1 MMTDKE
7 PKQQTFEKW
16 KPTVGWFHIFRTMI
30 ESGDAAEMKGT
41 CFLVY
46 AVIKAHINPKDGI
59 GFPSLATIAHKA
71 GCSEKTVSNSLNTL
85 EGLGYLRRKN
95 RMGQSSAYTLVEKVH
110 FDGMDN
116 EGKMVPME
124 ASFDYIPMA
133 ISRAVK
139 DIRNVMVSGVLPEG
153 SNVII
158 ENLSINVQVL
168 PAATTANQF
177 NLADVKDKDLREQ
190 IMRVMKMKTD
200 PTPDD

>member
-1 MMTDKE
+1 MTF
-7 PKQQTFEKW
+7 PKW

-30 ESGDAAEMKGT
+30 ESGDASEMKGT
-41 CFLVY
+41 AFLVY

-71 GCSEKTVSNSLNTL
+71 GCSERTVSECLNKL
-85 EGLGYLRRKN
+85 EDFGYLRRKT
-95 RMGQSSAYTLVEKVH
+95 RQGRSSVFTLVEKVQ
-110 FDGMDN
+110 FDGMDD
-116 EGKMVPME
+116 EGQMVPME
-124 ASFDYIPMA
+124 AHFDYIPMG
-133 ISRAVK
+133 ITQAVK

-177 NLADVKDKDLREQ
+177 NLADVKDKGLREQ
-190 IMRVMKMKTD
+190 LMRVMNLKAD
-200 PTPDD
+200 PTPED